1 MTEVVIQREG
11 DRVIVNPA
19 VEAWLLTQMADGE
32 QLCGDMKPSK
42 KKQRTIPQ
50 NSSIH
55 LFCEHTAKALN
66 DAGYDQKQALE
77 AFEGVELENTMLS
90 VKETIWKRIQGILTG
105 KESTTELETKE
116 VDLVYRNVNVLL
128 NRLKLN
134 VYWPCRDTLI
144 NESKEG

>member
-1 MTEVVIQREG
+1 METVIQREG

-19 VEAWLLTQMADGE
+19 VEQWLLTQMKDGE

-55 LFCEHTAKALN
+55 LFCEHAAKALN

-77 AFEGVELENTMLS
+77 AFQGVELENTMES
-90 VKETIWKRIQGILTG
+90 VKETIWRRIQRILTG
-105 KESTTELETKE
+105 KESTTQLDTTE
-116 VDLVYRNVNVLL
+116 VDLVYRNVSTLL
-128 NRLKLN
+128 GRLELH
-134 VYWPCRDTLI
+134 VDWPCRETLSY
-144 NESKEG
+144 ERSE